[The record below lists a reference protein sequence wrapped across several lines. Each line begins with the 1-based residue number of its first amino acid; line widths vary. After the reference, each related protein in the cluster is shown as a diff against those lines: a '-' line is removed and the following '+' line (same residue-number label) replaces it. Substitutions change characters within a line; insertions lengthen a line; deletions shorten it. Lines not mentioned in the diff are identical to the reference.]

1 MERGLSDELQQIKAA
16 ITKFSELSLT
26 SKDASS
32 SISNRISQNLTNQE
46 ESRDGGRPLVSAKL
60 AKLEFPKYSGDDPTE
75 WFTRVD
81 QFFEYQGTPDS
92 EKVSLASYH
101 LRGEANEWW
110 QWLRRTHTEAGTAV
124 TWAIFSE
131 ELWSRFGPTDC
142 EDFDESLSKIRQTGL
157 LRDYQREF
165 ERLGNRVKGW
175 TQKALVGTFMGG
187 LKPEIA
193 EGIRMFKPKTLK
205 EAISLARMRDE
216 QLLRQKKAIR
226 PSYQTSFLSPTTS
239 KPSTPKNSFRGK
251 RCKIGG
257 RKDCA
262 LIVMRSLFLDTGVLN
277 PNFFFLMADLTLTT
291 MMKMVNLKFLYTH
304 LLGGLHQ
311 TLQRES
317 SKWGSSSMQ
326 WKIQKYSSS
335 LARYTLLNYVLF
347 LANHGFGCGIR
358 GTVAAAIGDSPMQL
372 GQVDYGFYLEW
383 GAATPARHP
392 PGVPRYEGGHSPI
405 HEVDQTL
412 QTRDEILRELKSHL
426 SRAANQMK
434 QYVDLKRRDVEFQVG
449 DHVYLKLQPYRQQ
462 SVSKRA
468 SQKLAS
474 RYFGPYRVLERVGK
488 LAYKLELPAGSKV
501 HPVFHVSLL
510 KQHIGDTFPVSDVL
524 PLLSDDGEAILEPA
538 TILDTRW
545 IRRGSRTI
553 QESLVLWKHLPQE
566 DATWENSVELQVRFP
581 NLNLEDKVPF
591 KGGSNDGTLRRSSRI
606 PIKIGSI

>member
-1 MERGLSDELQQIKAA
+1 
-16 ITKFSELSLT
+16 
-26 SKDASS
+26 
-32 SISNRISQNLTNQE
+32 
-46 ESRDGGRPLVSAKL
+46 
-60 AKLEFPKYSGDDPTE
+60 
-75 WFTRVD
+75 
-81 QFFEYQGTPDS
+81 
-92 EKVSLASYH
+92 
-101 LRGEANEWW
+101 
-110 QWLRRTHTEAGTAV
+110 
-124 TWAIFSE
+124 
-131 ELWSRFGPTDC
+131 
-142 EDFDESLSKIRQTGL
+142 
-157 LRDYQREF
+157 
-165 ERLGNRVKGW
+165 
-175 TQKALVGTFMGG
+175 
-187 LKPEIA
+187 
-193 EGIRMFKPKTLK
+193 
-205 EAISLARMRDE
+205 
-216 QLLRQKKAIR
+216 
-226 PSYQTSFLSPTTS
+226 
-239 KPSTPKNSFRGK
+239 
-251 RCKIGG
+251 
-257 RKDCA
+257 
-262 LIVMRSLFLDTGVLN
+262 
-277 PNFFFLMADLTLTT
+277 
-291 MMKMVNLKFLYTH
+291 
-304 LLGGLHQ
+304 
-311 TLQRES
+311 
-317 SKWGSSSMQ
+317 MQ

-372 GQVDYGFYLEW
+372 DSTFAASRLNSHANGAHSYHGQNIG
-383 GAATPARHP
+383 
-392 PGVPRYEGGHSPI
+392 I
-405 HEVDQTL
+405 TL
-412 QTRDEILRELKSHL
+412 PFTERLTRDEILRELKSHL

-606 PIKIGSI
+606 PIKNRKYMN

>member
-1 MERGLSDELQQIKAA
+1 MATNKERIENLEVGLGQLQEDLSKMERGLSDELQQIKAA

-92 EKVSLASYH
+92 EKWVHAQFHQRKSG
-101 LRGEANEWW
+101 RITQIIG
-110 QWLRRTHTEAGTAV
+110 RT
-124 TWAIFSE
+124 
-131 ELWSRFGPTDC
+131 
-142 EDFDESLSKIRQTGL
+142 
-157 LRDYQREF
+157 
-165 ERLGNRVKGW
+165 N
-175 TQKALVGTFMGG
+175 
-187 LKPEIA
+187 
-193 EGIRMFKPKTLK
+193 
-205 EAISLARMRDE
+205 
-216 QLLRQKKAIR
+216 
-226 PSYQTSFLSPTTS
+226 
-239 KPSTPKNSFRGK
+239 
-251 RCKIGG
+251 
-257 RKDCA
+257 
-262 LIVMRSLFLDTGVLN
+262 
-277 PNFFFLMADLTLTT
+277 
-291 MMKMVNLKFLYTH
+291 
-304 LLGGLHQ
+304 Q

-524 PLLSDDGEAILEPA
+524 PLLSDDVKPFWNQQQYWIQGGFVEGLEPFKKVWFYGN
-538 TILDTRW
+538 ICH
-545 IRRGSRTI
+545 RRMLPGKI
-553 QESLVLWKHLPQE
+553 QLNYSPISESEP
-566 DATWENSVELQVRFP
+566 
-581 NLNLEDKVPF
+581 
-591 KGGSNDGTLRRSSRI
+591 
-606 PIKIGSI
+606 

>member
-1 MERGLSDELQQIKAA
+1 MEEG
-16 ITKFSELSLT
+16 
-26 SKDASS
+26 
-32 SISNRISQNLTNQE
+32 
-46 ESRDGGRPLVSAKL
+46 LVSAKL

-239 KPSTPKNSFRGK
+239 KPSTPIK
-251 RCKIGG
+251 RLSWEEMQNRRAKGLCFNCDEKFVPGHRCTKPQLLLLDGG
-257 RKDCA
+257 FDIDDDDEDGEPEISLHA
-262 LIVMRSLFLDTGVLN
+262 LTG
-277 PNFFFLMADLTLTT
+277 
-291 MMKMVNLKFLYTH
+291 
-304 LLGGLHQ
+304 
-311 TLQRES
+311 
-317 SKWGSSSMQ
+317 WSSSGTMRVV
-326 WKIQKYSSS
+326 IQIKS
-335 LARYTLLNYVLF
+335 LELICLIDSGSTHNFINEKVAGSLKLLVEPTRPFNVKV
-347 LANHGFGCGIR
+347 ANGDPLQCSGKFR
-358 GTVAAAIGDSPMQL
+358 NTPALLQVAAAIGDSPMQL

-566 DATWENSVELQVRFP
+566 DATWENSVELQSDF
-581 NLNLEDKVPF
+581 
-591 KGGSNDGTLRRSSRI
+591 RI
-606 PIKIGSI
+606 